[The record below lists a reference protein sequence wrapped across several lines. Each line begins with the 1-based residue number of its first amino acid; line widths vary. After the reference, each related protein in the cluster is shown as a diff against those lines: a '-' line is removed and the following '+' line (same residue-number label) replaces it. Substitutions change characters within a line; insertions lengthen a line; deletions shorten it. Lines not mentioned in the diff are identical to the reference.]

1 MSPAETRVALSWQTH
16 AFLFDFDGTLADI
29 APLPELACVPEELVR
44 HLVQLRA
51 LVDGAVG
58 LVTGRPL
65 AWIDARLEP
74 HRFAAAGVHGLEL
87 RLDPSAEP
95 KLYADGARLGPL
107 RASLRAFA
115 RLNEGIVIEDKGP
128 SIALHYRQRPELA
141 AEAAAFAD
149 ALVNAHAGAITLQ
162 TGKMVIELRCAGPT
176 KADAVRLLA
185 QASCFVERV
194 PAYFGD
200 DDTDEAAFEAVQS
213 MGGVGIFIGDEARP
227 SCARARLG
235 SPAEMRRLVAR
246 LARREQV
253 ALTASATAFRPALAA
268 P

>member
-1 MSPAETRVALSWQTH
+1 MSLAEPSVALSYQTH
-16 AFLFDFDGTLADI
+16 GFLFDFDGTLADI
-29 APLPELACVPEELVR
+29 APFPDLAFVPEELVR
-44 HLVQLRA
+44 HLDQLRA
-51 LVDGAVG
+51 LAGGAVG

-74 HRFAAAGVHGLEL
+74 HRFAGAGVHGLEL
-87 RLDPSAEP
+87 RLDPSAET

-128 SIALHYRQRPELA
+128 SIALHYRERPELA
-141 AEAAAFAD
+141 PEAAAFAE
-149 ALVNAHAGAITLQ
+149 ALVNAHAGAVTLQ

-176 KADAVRLLA
+176 KADAVRLMA
-185 QASCFVERV
+185 QGSCFAGRV

-213 MGGVGIFIGDEARP
+213 MGGVGVFIGDPARP

-235 SPAEMRRLVAR
+235 SPAEMRRLVGR
-246 LARREQV
+246 LARREHV
-253 ALTASATAFRPALAA
+253 ALPASATAARPALAA